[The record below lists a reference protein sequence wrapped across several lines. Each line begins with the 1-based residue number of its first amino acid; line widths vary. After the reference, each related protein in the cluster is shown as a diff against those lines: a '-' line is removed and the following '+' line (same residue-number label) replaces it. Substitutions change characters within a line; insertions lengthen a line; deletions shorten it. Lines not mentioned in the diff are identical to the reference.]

1 MTADGRGD
9 VDTGERRTEQVVRPE
24 GEDRLLD
31 ALSSVRQIADV
42 RARVR
47 QSTGWADRLSALGL
61 GLGYLAVAVA
71 CALAADVPT
80 PGQALRLLVL
90 VALYVVA
97 HRTEFVA
104 AGGST
109 VPTEPVLVGML
120 LLTSPLLV
128 PLAVLVALQAAGLAE
143 PGSRYRF
150 RDLTARMIS
159 GWHCLGPVAVLWA
172 VPVARPDLSGWR
184 VYLLALLA
192 QFVLDAGSAL
202 VRASALGVPPRQ
214 LRGPLGWT
222 FAVDALLAPLG
233 LCVVI
238 AAADEPFALALLAA
252 PIGLIRLLAHDRSV
266 QLETAVTLGTAF
278 TAVQEEARVDV
289 LTGLANR
296 RAWVEALGRA
306 QARVAADADLVAV
319 VLVADVD
326 GLKRINDTFGHDAG
340 DELIHDV
347 GHVIAAAGPPGSVAA
362 RLGGDEFGLLV
373 VASAADGL
381 DTSMAGTVRA
391 ALAAHPGV
399 RGLPLAASLGVAACP
414 PAATVV
420 DAMTRADLA
429 AAEDKVRRKAGRT

>member
-1 MTADGRGD
+1 
-9 VDTGERRTEQVVRPE
+9 
-24 GEDRLLD
+24 
-31 ALSSVRQIADV
+31 
-42 RARVR
+42 
-47 QSTGWADRLSALGL
+47 
-61 GLGYLAVAVA
+61 
-71 CALAADVPT
+71 
-80 PGQALRLLVL
+80 
-90 VALYVVA
+90 
-97 HRTEFVA
+97 
-104 AGGST
+104 
-109 VPTEPVLVGML
+109 
-120 LLTSPLLV
+120 
-128 PLAVLVALQAAGLAE
+128 
-143 PGSRYRF
+143 
-150 RDLTARMIS
+150 
-159 GWHCLGPVAVLWA
+159 VAVLWLFPPGPPRLGA
-172 VPVARPDLSGWR
+172 WP
-184 VYLLALLA
+184 VYLLALGA
-192 QFVLDAGSAL
+192 QFALDGGSAA
-202 VRASALGVPPRQ
+202 VRSLALAVP
-214 LRGPLGWT
+214 LRRLAAGLRWAFT
-222 FAVDALLAPLG
+222 VDTLLAPLG
-233 LCVVI
+233 LCVVV
-238 AAADEPFALALLAA
+238 AARDEPVALALLAA
-252 PIGLIRLLAHDRSV
+252 PIVLVRLLSRDRSEQV
-266 QLETAVTLGTAF
+266 ETAVTHGTANH
-278 TAVQEEARVDV
+278 AVQEEARVDV

-381 DTSMAGTVRA
+381 DTSLAGTVRA